1 MQAFLFFCCCFFFHV
16 SAPKRRSLFW
26 QAFLAETVERRIL
39 NEKKLRWWGSVN
51 FHCMQMGLV
60 MSMRFIFGDDW
71 NDAQRLIL
79 DRRLKWA
86 WKTYSKEIL
95 LLQRQRV
102 QMQVDLNSREL
113 IACVAGG
120 ISEGMLYCFGG
131 GASRRVGIQVNLGLS
146 LAASPLTSQ
155 ASELRNRCFKGDS
168 LCWMYELID
177 SQLLSRIVRSRCT
190 L

>member
-1 MQAFLFFCCCFFFHV
+1 MQAFLFFCCCFFFSSV
-16 SAPKRRSLFW
+16 RPKK
-26 QAFLAETVERRIL
+26 AVIILAGVPSGDRGKKNL
-39 NEKKLRWWGSVN
+39 KWEKTSMWGSVN

-102 QMQVDLNSREL
+102 QMEVDLNSREL

>member
-1 MQAFLFFCCCFFFHV
+1 MQAFLFFCCCFFFRV

-51 FHCMQMGLV
+51 FHCMQMDLV

-71 NDAQRLIL
+71 NDAQRLL

-120 ISEGMLYCFGG
+120 ISEGMLYCFVG